1 MSLLTFPRRSIA
13 GRYRGKYQA
22 AQIDCEFDKRFYRRD
37 NVITKDFKLMA
48 NASFTGGGGYV
59 QALAKNGVYNPV
71 ADGVLGETDKG
82 LGLWDART
90 NSVRNPTGLGAVLGT
105 PGTPP
110 TNWSYTLTGGIAID
124 QLGTFIGL
132 DGIPY
137 NRVRFYGTPAQASIA
152 TVAFE
157 AANVIA
163 AAMGQTWT
171 SSVEVKFSGG
181 AVTNVGQISS
191 RVQEYQGVTY
201 LAQPAVGTPVNITS
215 SFQKLPAS
223 GVLANASTTHV
234 RGVML
239 ISGSVGQAVD
249 VTIDFRL
256 PQLKQGADISDPPV
270 LQINNAEATRT
281 SNIPTITNIATLV
294 QNPFTLFV
302 ECELNANAN
311 DNRIM
316 VLDDSSG
323 NDSRL
328 VLRRGSD
335 GRLDVIVISNNVTIG
350 TLAVLPAGS
359 FPGVA
364 LLRAAITWTG
374 TQFRVSANGSAIASI
389 TAAVPVGVNVINL
402 GYDLIGGVKLNGW
415 YRTFAAFPFTM
426 SDAQIQDITAVA

>member
-1 MSLLTFPRRSIA
+1 MSLLTFPRRPIA

-22 AQIDCEFDKRFYRRD
+22 AQINCEFDKRFYRRD
-37 NVITKDFKLMA
+37 NVITRDFKLM
-48 NASFTGGGGYV
+48 SGGTFSGGAGYV
-59 QALAKNGVYNPV
+59 QALAKNGAYIPV

-82 LGLWDART
+82 LGLWEART
-90 NSVRNPTGLGAVLGT
+90 NYVRNPTGLGAVAGS
-105 PGTPP
+105 PGTAP
-110 TNWSYTLTGGIAID
+110 TNWAFTTTRNGVSARVSGVGVEFGLPYVEFTYSGTASANTFMELFTDTTGAPATLG
-124 QLGTFIGL
+124 
-132 DGIPY
+132 
-137 NRVRFYGTPAQASIA
+137 S
-152 TVAFE
+152 
-157 AANVIA
+157 
-163 AAMGQTWT
+163 TWT
-171 SSVEVKFSGG
+171 HHIHARLVSGTAPASFNVRVFEMDAGG
-181 AVTNVGQISS
+181 A
-191 RVQEYQGVTY
+191 Y
-201 LAQPAVGTPVNITS
+201 LAEGSTGFNIGALDPSRPQRLAETH
-215 SFQKLPAS
+215 
-223 GVLANASTTHV
+223 VTANASVAST
-234 RGVML
+234 R
-239 ISGSVGQAVD
+239 AVTA
-249 VTIDFRL
+249 VVFSTGAPANCVIRQYA
-256 PQLKQGADISDPPV
+256 PNLKLGADISDPPV